1 MSVSGRKRERER
13 TQLHRGRGGAE
24 TRDSPASFLRHN
36 SEDAFNFL
44 RLKGD
49 SYITSFARSHI
60 SEIDDAVDEI
70 ASDLLE

>member
-1 MSVSGRKRERER
+1 MGERERER
-13 TQLHRGRGGAE
+13 EPNCTEGEEVRR
-24 TRDSPASFLRHN
+24 RDSPASFLRHN